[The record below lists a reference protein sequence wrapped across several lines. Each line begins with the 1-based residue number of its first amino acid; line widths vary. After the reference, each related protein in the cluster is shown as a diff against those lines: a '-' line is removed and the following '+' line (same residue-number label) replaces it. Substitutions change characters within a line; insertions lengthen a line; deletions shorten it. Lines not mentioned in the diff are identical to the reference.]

1 MWQASS
7 KTPIGLDKHFVTD
20 LSGKIIPA
28 TKPFSLSSCLIK
40 NRSET
45 SKIWIT
51 SWWTFMFSPGVL
63 LYMLDW
69 SETDSTMIKSRCP
82 SLLRSCRVFWAS
94 CSRFR
99 FWFNWSVWFW
109 RDEMRTAADVSTCCM
124 NPASSTSKQR
134 RSSPNSF
141 LTTHFN
147 TSDSFWLDRE
157 RQLRLPPSI
166 GWPLQ
171 QKQNWVWI
179 QHSQRT
185 CDELSSSWCCP
196 SDTVTGRSGCTRVQ
210 PEYWFRN
217 TQQSYESYS
226 VVYCESLLFI
236 AYISHLGLKEFQMLF
251 NFQHTYSQLF
261 LLHMCYIVVL

>member
-1 MWQASS
+1 M
-7 KTPIGLDKHFVTD
+7 
-20 LSGKIIPA
+20 
-28 TKPFSLSSCLIK
+28 
-40 NRSET
+40 NT
-45 SKIWIT
+45 SD
-51 SWWTFMFSPGVL
+51 FMFSPRVL

-82 SLLRSCRVFWAS
+82 SLLKSCRVFWAS

-157 RQLRLPPSI
+157 RQLRSLPSI

-171 QKQNWVWI
+171 QKQILFSHSKSEPDILRETVMNWAHHDVVR
-179 QHSQRT
+179 QTEHT
-185 CDELSSSWCCP
+185 CSSSVVHC
-196 SDTVTGRSGCTRVQ
+196 
-210 PEYWFRN
+210 E
-217 TQQSYESYS
+217 SYE
-226 VVYCESLLFI
+226 
-236 AYISHLGLKEFQMLF
+236 GLKEFQTLF

-261 LLHMCYIVVL
+261 FTSYVSVTLLCYLIKMYHGY